1 MSLKQI
7 YNSALE
13 AGILPHLL
21 WDMTFAEASAC
32 VSGIKLRDNIAWNH
46 TASILSMIANV
57 NRSSSSKSYKPQ
69 DFHPY
74 NSNGSVSTDKEE
86 TKNLVKSMRNAFNSK
101 HNSRSNT

>member
-1 MSLKQI
+1 MSLKEI

-13 AGILPHLL
+13 AGILPHLF
-21 WDMTFAEASAC
+21 WDMTFAEASAV
-32 VSGIKLRDNIAWNH
+32 VSGIKLRDSISWNH

-57 NRSSSSKSYKPQ
+57 NRSSNSRSYKPE

-74 NSNGSVSTDKEE
+74 AKENKKPEKDIKQTFQRLKNGIH
-86 TKNLVKSMRNAFNSK
+86 SK